1 MLVIR
6 SATAPRRPRKGSVEV
21 SRPFIEFVQAQAL
34 PWREGLVGDA
44 RRGVEVR
51 FLSQDRDS
59 GACSLVL
66 RYPAGWQSPEP
77 HHFDVDEE
85 IFVLHGELQI
95 GHTTYT
101 DKCYAHLPAGY
112 HRLNARS
119 EHGAVV
125 LTFFSGEP
133 RYVAGAAPTGLF
145 DASRLVEHVDG
156 FSGEWG
162 GNFHPQF
169 PPGAGRKFLRRDPI
183 DGDET
188 WLLGTMP
195 LRSGRRPE
203 KHPVVEEMFLLS
215 GELVGHVGVMQA
227 GAYFWRPPEEWHGPF
242 GSPTGNLMLFR
253 TKGGPLSTVY
263 TEHQVEFTWTPAHR
277 PILPAELQ
285 RYGQPQPGCL
295 CW

>member
-1 MLVIR
+1 M
-6 SATAPRRPRKGSVEV
+6 A
-21 SRPFIEFVQAQAL
+21 RPFIEFVQAQAL
-34 PWREGLVGDA
+34 PWRGGVPGDA
-44 RRGVEVR
+44 RPGVESR
-51 FLSQDRDS
+51 LLSHDDAT
-59 GACSLVL
+59 GACTLLV
-66 RYPAGWQSPEP
+66 RYPAGWRSSDL
-77 HHFDVDEE
+77 HHLDVDEE
-85 IFVLHGELQI
+85 LFVLGGDLEIGESK
-95 GHTTYT
+95 HTE
-101 DKCYAHLPAGY
+101 KSYAHLPAGY
-112 HRLNARS
+112 DRAGARS
-119 EHGAVV
+119 AGGAVV

-133 RYVAGAAPTGLF
+133 RSVPGAAPAGTL
-145 DASRLVEHVDG
+145 DERRLVERVDG
-156 FSGEWG
+156 HAGDWG

-183 DGDET
+183 DGEET

-242 GSPTGNLMLFR
+242 GSKTGNLMLFR

-263 TEHQVEFTWTPAHR
+263 TDHEVDFTWTPEHR
-277 PILPAELQ
+277 PILPPELQ
-285 RYGQPQPGCL
+285 TYGQSHAECR

>member
-1 MLVIR
+1 M
-6 SATAPRRPRKGSVEV
+6 

-34 PWREGLVGDA
+34 QWHSGLAGDA
-44 RRGVEVR
+44 RRGVDVR
-51 FLSQDRDS
+51 RLSHDRDT

-77 HHFDVDEE
+77 HHLDVDEE
-85 IFVLHGELQI
+85 IFVLHGDLQI
-95 GHTTYT
+95 GPTTYS

-112 HRLNARS
+112 DRRSARS

-133 RYVAGAAPTGLF
+133 RYIAGVAPTGLL
-145 DASRLVEHVDG
+145 DASRLVEYVDG
-156 FSGEWG
+156 YSGEWG

-183 DGDET
+183 DGEET

-263 TEHQVEFTWTPAHR
+263 TEHQVEFTWTPSHR

-285 RYGQPQPGCL
+285 PYDQPQTGCL